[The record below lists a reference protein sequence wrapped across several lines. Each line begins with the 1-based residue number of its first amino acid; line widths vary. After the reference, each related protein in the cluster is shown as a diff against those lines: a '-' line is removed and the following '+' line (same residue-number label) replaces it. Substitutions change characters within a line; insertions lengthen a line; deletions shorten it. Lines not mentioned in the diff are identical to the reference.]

1 MRVFMESGA
10 EQSEC
15 KAPSDVK
22 NRPKV
27 ELKKGRDGF
36 IMPDLKV
43 GLWFEN

>member
-36 IMPDLKV
+36 CYAGFKGRFMV
-43 GLWFEN
+43 